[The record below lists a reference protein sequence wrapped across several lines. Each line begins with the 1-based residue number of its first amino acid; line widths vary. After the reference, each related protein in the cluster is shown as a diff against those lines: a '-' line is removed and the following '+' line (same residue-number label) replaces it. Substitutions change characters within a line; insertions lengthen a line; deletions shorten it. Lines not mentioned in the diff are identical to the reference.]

1 MKLVSVYDQPMAP
14 FVLYQLLEERE
25 HHQCIS
31 HKAMPDFME
40 HVRFVYSKPYLAW
53 YLVEEGGEFI
63 GATYLT
69 KQREIGIFLF
79 KKFQGKSLGAKAIEL
94 LMQTHP
100 GRFLANIA
108 PTNPG
113 SSEFFKNLGFKLI
126 QHTYELEV
134 AR

>member
-1 MKLVSVYDQPMAP
+1 MRLIDVYKHNESA
-14 FVLYQLLEERE
+14 QLLYRLLQERE

-31 HKAMPDFME
+31 HKTLPPFDE
-40 HVRFVYSKPYLAW
+40 HWKFIVSRPYLAW
-53 YLVEEGGEFI
+53 YLVEQRGTII

-79 KKFQGKSLGAKAIEL
+79 RKHQGKSLGAKAVQL
-94 LMQTHP
+94 LMDAHP
-100 GRFLANIA
+100 GKFLANVA

-126 QHTYELEV
+126 QHTYELE
-134 AR
+134 AAK